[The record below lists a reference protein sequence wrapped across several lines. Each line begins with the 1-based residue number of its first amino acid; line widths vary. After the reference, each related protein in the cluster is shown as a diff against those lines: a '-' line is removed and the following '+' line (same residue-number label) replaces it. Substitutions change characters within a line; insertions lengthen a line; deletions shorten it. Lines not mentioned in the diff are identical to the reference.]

1 MLENVKIELEKEYII
16 NSIEASLNDKLSI
29 LERQTLHYILSDK
42 SLKMVIAFVTFYH
55 CHNNKRKIKLIYQ
68 EMFEPLLDKKIIVK
82 VRDTKSNMFD
92 EQRNFVYKINEKY
105 IDNNPM
111 MIKRLKI

>member
-42 SLKMVIAFVTFYH
+42 SLKW
-55 CHNNKRKIKLIYQ
+55 
-68 EMFEPLLDKKIIVK
+68 
-82 VRDTKSNMFD
+82 
-92 EQRNFVYKINEKY
+92 
-105 IDNNPM
+105 
-111 MIKRLKI
+111 